1 MQPAHPWYRYNL
13 ATDAGILPCFTS
25 CRRTLI
31 QRKMRPVLVIVGDV
45 FLHQTLQMSFVE
57 DDHMVEQIASATPNP
72 AFCDAILPRTSE
84 TRPRWLDTKAFH
96 GTDHFSVKVDR
107 SIEDQ
112 ITGRGIVGK
121 CLAQLLNHPG
131 TVWMLGQ
138 VEMENP
144 SPVMCNDEEA
154 IEHAES
160 KCRHGKEIHRGDRLS
175 VIVQKNRPPFCGLRI
190 SRCFPHPAENG
201 PLGDPKAKH
210 IQFPI
215 NARGTPR
222 WIFRTHA

>member
-112 ITGRGIVGK
+112 ITGIEGYR
-121 CLAQLLNHPG
+121 AASSTP
-131 TVWMLGQ
+131 T
-138 VEMENP
+138 
-144 SPVMCNDEEA
+144 SPPTNFDYDTEL
-154 IEHAES
+154 
-160 KCRHGKEIHRGDRLS
+160 RHRLRR
-175 VIVQKNRPPFCGLRI
+175 NRDNLV
-190 SRCFPHPAENG
+190 
-201 PLGDPKAKH
+201 
-210 IQFPI
+210 
-215 NARGTPR
+215 
-222 WIFRTHA
+222 